1 MKRAEETTRK
11 QGPPPDPGGA
21 AEAPVAR
28 LPGAAAFLWPAFVA
42 AEIGRLASTFARD
55 IADLATPAVPAT
67 SWPWTSDNQV
77 VLALRTMELRDF
89 SRGEAGVPT
98 LICAP
103 FSLHR
108 AGMADLAPGHSLVAT
123 LRENGLR
130 NLFVT
135 DWRSATP
142 DMQFLSIDDYLADL
156 NVAIDDLGGRV
167 NLIGICQGGWMG
179 LMLAARFPTKV
190 RRLVVAGAPIDIAAA
205 DSAISAVARAMPDA
219 ALADL
224 VTLGDGRILGARAL
238 EAWGARHPDAA
249 TIAAALQ
256 PVDDDREA
264 WRAAVARFL
273 AWHAMTLD
281 LPGTYYREVVER
293 LFRRNLLAKGE
304 FVVLGRAVDLR
315 AVEAPVFLLAAA
327 DDDIVAP
334 AQVLGA
340 RPLLGHR
347 AVAQSVVPGPHLSL
361 FMGARTL
368 AATWPRI
375 ARWLRREP
383 TFR

>member
-1 MKRAEETTRK
+1 MKRAAETGRK
-11 QGPPPDPGGA
+11 QISPPDPGGA
-21 AEAPVAR
+21 AAAPGAR
-28 LPGAAAFLWPAFVA
+28 LPGTAAFLWPALVA

-55 IADLATPAVPAT
+55 IADLATPPVPAMPW
-67 SWPWTSDNQV
+67 SWTSDNEV
-77 VLALRTMELRDF
+77 VLALRTMELRGF
-89 SRGEAGVPT
+89 TPGAPGVPT

-142 DMQFLSIDDYLADL
+142 DMRFLAIDDYLADL

-167 NLIGICQGGWMG
+167 NLVGICQGGWMG
-179 LMLAARFPTKV
+179 LMLAARFPAKV
-190 RRLVVAGAPIDIAAA
+190 RRLVVAGAPVDIAAGG
-205 DSAISAVARAMPDA
+205 SAISAMAMAVPDA

-224 VTLGDGRILGARAL
+224 VTLGDGRILGDRAL

-249 TIAAALQ
+249 IIAAALQ
-256 PVDDDREA
+256 SREDGSA
-264 WRAAVARFL
+264 LERTASARFREWNAL
-273 AWHAMTLD
+273 SYD
-281 LPGTYYREVVER
+281 LPGTYYCDVVER
-293 LFRRNLLAKGE
+293 LFRQNLLAKGQ
-304 FVVLGRAVDLR
+304 FVALGRAVDLH

-340 RPLLGHR
+340 GPLLSRGRVAR
-347 AVAQSVVPGPHLSL
+347 AIVPGPHLSL

-368 AATWPRI
+368 AGTWPRI

-383 TFR
+383 TSR

>member
-1 MKRAEETTRK
+1 M
-11 QGPPPDPGGA
+11 

-42 AEIGRLASTFARD
+42 AEIGRVAATLAHGMAE
-55 IADLATPAVPAT
+55 LATPPESAAIW
-67 SWPWTSDNQV
+67 SWTSDNEV
-77 VLALRTMELRDF
+77 VLALRTMELRRF
-89 SRGEAGVPT
+89 APRAPGVPT

-123 LRENGLR
+123 LRENGLS
-130 NLFVT
+130 NLFLT
-135 DWRSATP
+135 DWRSASP
-142 DMQFLSIDDYLADL
+142 DMRFLSIDDYLADL

-167 NLIGICQGGWMG
+167 NLVGICQGGWMG
-179 LMLAARFPTKV
+179 LMLAARFPAKV
-190 RRLVVAGAPIDIAAA
+190 RRLVVAGAPVDIAAG
-205 DSAISAVARAMPDA
+205 DSAISVMARAMPDA

-249 TIAAALQ
+249 VVAAALQ
-256 PVDDDREA
+256 SRDDGSALERNA
-264 WRAAVARFL
+264 TARFREWNSL
-273 AWHAMTLD
+273 TYD
-281 LPGTYYREVVER
+281 LPGTYYRDVVER
-293 LFRRNLLAKGE
+293 LFRLNLLAKGQ
-304 FVVLGRAVDLR
+304 FVALGRAVDLR
-315 AVEAPVFLLAAA
+315 AVVAPVFLLAAA

-334 AQVLGA
+334 AQLLGA
-340 RPLLGHR
+340 APLLGHGK
-347 AVAQSVVPGPHLSL
+347 VAQAVVPGSHLSL

-368 AATWPRI
+368 ATTWPRI

-383 TFR
+383 TSR